1 MKNAD
6 YFSNYVTEDFTTY
19 INRKRKSTC
28 HGNHIEMQAMA
39 EMYNR
44 PVEVYQYG
52 TEPINTFHGIQHNED
67 EPIRVSY
74 HRNIHYNSVVNP
86 NKATIG
92 VGLGLPSFKPGVSLN
107 DWEDDEILASVLA
120 VSQQEYLETMK
131 TSTPSPP
138 EDVSPETPPPLPLLS
153 EGLLGSDEGG
163 QEDPRDYCKGGYYP
177 VRIGDLFNGRY
188 HVVRKL
194 GWGHFSTV
202 WLCWDIGRKR
212 FVALKV
218 VKSAPQYTE
227 TALDEIKLLKC

>member
-19 INRKRKSTC
+19 INRKRKNNC

-52 TEPINTFHGIQHNED
+52 TGESRCPGRLIRARPTPPDLARPSLSFLFATEPINTFHGIHQNND

-92 VGLGLPSFKPGVSLN
+92 VGLGLPAFKPGVAFLTIRVPA
-107 DWEDDEILASVLA
+107 EIEVL
-120 VSQQEYLETMK
+120 
-131 TSTPSPP
+131 
-138 EDVSPETPPPLPLLS
+138 
-153 EGLLGSDEGG
+153 
-163 QEDPRDYCKGGYYP
+163 
-177 VRIGDLFNGRY
+177 F
-188 HVVRKL
+188 
-194 GWGHFSTV
+194 
-202 WLCWDIGRKR
+202 LCV
-212 FVALKV
+212 FEA
-218 VKSAPQYTE
+218 
-227 TALDEIKLLKC
+227 

>member
-19 INRKRKSTC
+19 INRKRKNNC

-52 TEPINTFHGIQHNED
+52 TGELGGGAGGGGAGLSSANHSPLTSPLSPSSSTEPINTFHGIHQNND

-92 VGLGLPSFKPGVSLN
+92 VGLGLPAFKPGVR
-107 DWEDDEILASVLA
+107 
-120 VSQQEYLETMK
+120 
-131 TSTPSPP
+131 PP
-138 EDVSPETPPPLPLLS
+138 GG
-153 EGLLGSDEGG
+153 EGAG
-163 QEDPRDYCKGGYYP
+163 
-177 VRIGDLFNGRY
+177 
-188 HVVRKL
+188 
-194 GWGHFSTV
+194 
-202 WLCWDIGRKR
+202 
-212 FVALKV
+212 
-218 VKSAPQYTE
+218 
-227 TALDEIKLLKC
+227 

>member
-19 INRKRKSTC
+19 INRKRKNNC

-52 TEPINTFHGIQHNED
+52 TGESRRPGTRGIPRPPPPRLTMPAPLFLFLSPSFATEPINTFHGIHQNND

-92 VGLGLPSFKPGVSLN
+92 VGLGLPAFKPGVPS
-107 DWEDDEILASVLA
+107 
-120 VSQQEYLETMK
+120 SQ
-131 TSTPSPP
+131 
-138 EDVSPETPPPLPLLS
+138 
-153 EGLLGSDEGG
+153 
-163 QEDPRDYCKGGYYP
+163 R
-177 VRIGDLFNGRY
+177 
-188 HVVRKL
+188 
-194 GWGHFSTV
+194 
-202 WLCWDIGRKR
+202 
-212 FVALKV
+212 
-218 VKSAPQYTE
+218 
-227 TALDEIKLLKC
+227 

>member
-19 INRKRKSTC
+19 INRKRKNNC

-52 TEPINTFHGIQHNED
+52 TGEPLCYQGCLCPPRLVLSDTPPYVSEPINTFHGIHQNND

-92 VGLGLPSFKPGVSLN
+92 VGLGLPAFKPGV
-107 DWEDDEILASVLA
+107 A
-120 VSQQEYLETMK
+120 
-131 TSTPSPP
+131 TPANTQPC
-138 EDVSPETPPPLPLLS
+138 VCVC
-153 EGLLGSDEGG
+153 GG
-163 QEDPRDYCKGGYYP
+163 FATR
-177 VRIGDLFNGRY
+177 
-188 HVVRKL
+188 
-194 GWGHFSTV
+194 
-202 WLCWDIGRKR
+202 
-212 FVALKV
+212 
-218 VKSAPQYTE
+218 TE
-227 TALDEIKLLKC
+227 A

>member
-19 INRKRKSTC
+19 INRKRKNNC

-52 TEPINTFHGIQHNED
+52 TGGSPSPPSQPPVPIPPPFSLAQVSTLNWSGCFLSTTEPINTFHSIHQNND

-92 VGLGLPSFKPGVSLN
+92 VGLGLPAFKPGVRC
-107 DWEDDEILASVLA
+107 
-120 VSQQEYLETMK
+120 MC
-131 TSTPSPP
+131 
-138 EDVSPETPPPLPLLS
+138 
-153 EGLLGSDEGG
+153 
-163 QEDPRDYCKGGYYP
+163 RC
-177 VRIGDLFNGRY
+177 
-188 HVVRKL
+188 
-194 GWGHFSTV
+194 
-202 WLCWDIGRKR
+202 
-212 FVALKV
+212 
-218 VKSAPQYTE
+218 
-227 TALDEIKLLKC
+227 